1 MAYDHG
7 DPSTNTTTILAVTV
21 LDINDNP
28 PVIFDGPYLTANVS
42 EVGLRCLVNQ
52 ERLKLFR
59 PLCGFYFFF
68 AFEMVDSFQ
77 LHASSKLSW

>member
-42 EVGLRCLVNQ
+42 EVGLRC
-52 ERLKLFR
+52 
-59 PLCGFYFFF
+59 
-68 AFEMVDSFQ
+68 
-77 LHASSKLSW
+77 